1 LEAGGVVALMN
12 MLKAAGDDD
21 TRREAVKALAML
33 APYGKYDSDS
43 LCGDHHTEY

>member
-1 LEAGGVVALMN
+1 VVALMN

-33 APYGKYDSDS
+33 APYGKSDSDS
-43 LCGDHHTEY
+43 LRGDHHTEY